1 LWPFESESNRSVKLG
16 WGALAGEYK
25 CCEIFFQN
33 WYIKKNQTM
42 TVEEIVDVVILL
54 VKVMAVVAVLTLV
67 LKIASEIVKDKKEK

>member
-1 LWPFESESNRSVKLG
+1 
-16 WGALAGEYK
+16 
-25 CCEIFFQN
+25 
-33 WYIKKNQTM
+33 M